1 MNDKLKPCPFCGG
14 EATIREFACGSTGN
28 GEFSASYEVG
38 CKDCKIKFLRES
50 KFSLING
57 HPVFSKNG
65 YDECI
70 NAWNRRANDE
80 KSGGDQEGA

>member
-28 GEFSASYEVG
+28 GGFSASYEVG

-65 YDECI
+65 YEECI
-70 NAWNRRANDE
+70 NAWNRRANDGHCVDDR
-80 KSGGDQEGA
+80 SC

>member
-28 GEFSASYEVG
+28 GGFSASYEVG

-50 KFSLING
+50 KL
-57 HPVFSKNG
+57 
-65 YDECI
+65 
-70 NAWNRRANDE
+70 
-80 KSGGDQEGA
+80 

>member
-38 CKDCKIKFLRES
+38 CNDCKIKFLRES

-70 NAWNRRANDE
+70 DAWNRRTNDE
-80 KSGGDQEGA
+80 NA

>member
-1 MNDKLKPCPFCGG
+1 MGDKLKPCPFCGG
-14 EATIREFACGSTGN
+14 EATIREFACGSAGN
-28 GEFSASYEVG
+28 GWFSASYEVG

-70 NAWNRRANDE
+70 DAWNRRVSDE
-80 KSGGDQEGA
+80 NAGRDQEGA

>member
-1 MNDKLKPCPFCGG
+1 MGEKLKPCPFCGG
-14 EATIREFACGSTGN
+14 KATIREFACGSTGN

-50 KFSLING
+50 KFSLIDG
-57 HPVFSKNG
+57 HPVFSENG

-70 NAWNRRANDE
+70 DAWNRRANDE
-80 KSGGDQEGA
+80 NAGRL